1 MASTISLYSMQMG
14 QRTLV
19 IVTSAE
25 LIHEAMV
32 QRGLAFASR
41 PEDSPIRLLF
51 SIGKYAINSAEYEQ
65 SWVCNSYP

>member
-1 MASTISLYSMQMG
+1 LGNLGQLILQRRHFVFAVRDLRKKYGLIFTMQMG

-32 QRGLAFASR
+32 
-41 PEDSPIRLLF
+41 
-51 SIGKYAINSAEYEQ
+51 
-65 SWVCNSYP
+65 